1 MFLLK
6 HTEVTTV
13 SLPAFLRALHKEPQ
27 WPTPIMQQKLGGS
40 SLCARLIFHSQECSC
55 LWGGTAVPA
64 ACPALWCH
72 ISKQEGKMQ
81 LLLWEYSQDFG
92 AKNAALQCQEPCQD
106 LKKLM
111 VRCCAIALNFSLV
124 SAENCF
130 LWFSLLSLSESRHS
144 FGFTH
149 IGKLTPP
156 WMQLVCFKAGRM

>member
-13 SLPAFLRALHKEPQ
+13 SLSAFLRALHKEPQ
-27 WPTPIMQQKLGGS
+27 WPAPIMQQKLGGS
-40 SLCARLIFHSQECSC
+40 SPCAGLIFHSQQCSC

-72 ISKQEGKMQ
+72 VSKQEGKMQ

-111 VRCCAIALNFSLV
+111 VRCCAIALDFFPGISRKLLPVIFPFVTVRVQAQLWIYTYWKADTSLN
-124 SAENCF
+124 ATG
-130 LWFSLLSLSESRHS
+130 LL
-144 FGFTH
+144 
-149 IGKLTPP
+149 
-156 WMQLVCFKAGRM
+156 